1 MSKVIQA
8 EQAINEINQH
18 LRVLGVKED
27 LLIQTSQ
34 EQDDDYYYIEF
45 NPFLMVVDQDK
56 NHVKYVSDENEH
68 FHSARVLMGFN
79 KNTPEKEVWVQH
91 LKTNMGPATFKM
103 GVSLNEFIER
113 LNVARPILFAEI
125 AYKFNNRKQNKV
137 EQKAAVSAPKLK
149 YTVFDLRDYVLNNVI
164 MKIVPTDKGGAV
176 LMVNVTGDTVTF
188 KYSVCSRDDKF
199 SSKVGRKMAESSES
213 LAFNIVKYDDYED
226 AIAKAFKVAQKCTT
240 TPSDFKQ
247 VMRLYNKMQKL
258 Q

>member
-1 MSKVIQA
+1 MNKVIQA
-8 EQAINEINQH
+8 EQVINEINQH
-18 LRVLGVKED
+18 LRILGVKDE

-45 NPFLMVVDQDK
+45 NPFLMVVDQDV

-68 FHSARVLMGFN
+68 FYSARVLMGFN

-103 GVSLNEFIER
+103 GVSLNEFIDR
-113 LNVARPILFAEI
+113 LNVARPILFAEL
-125 AYKFNNRKQNKV
+125 ANKFNSRKQNKV
-137 EQKAAVSAPKLK
+137 VAPVSAPKLK
-149 YTVFDLRDYVLNNVI
+149 YTVFNLRDYVLNNVI

-176 LMVNVTGDTVTF
+176 LMANVTGNVVTF

-199 SSKVGRKMAESSES
+199 LPKVGRQEAEKSETLTFEIKS
-213 LAFNIVKYDDYED
+213 PDLCYDD
-226 AIAKAFKVAQKCTT
+226 AITEAFKIAQKSAK
-240 TPSDFKQ
+240 TPTAFKQ
-247 VMRLYNKMQKL
+247 VMKLYNKMQKL